1 MIDLRHPLH
10 QTDGAKRHGTNE
22 RVGLSIA
29 DFEGHS
35 GIDGFVCDLKDNYLL
50 IKVTIGLLWQ

>member
-10 QTDGAKRHGTNE
+10 QTDGAKKHRTNE
-22 RVGLSIA
+22 RVGLSIT

-35 GIDGFVCDLKDNYLL
+35 RIVGFVCDKKNNYLL
-50 IKVTIGLLWQ
+50 IKTAKGLLWH